1 MPAKQNKWKTKGLIL
16 LGLALVLTTAS
27 CTTVDKYVQQVKE
40 KLPSWGKKSNSK
52 PAYYRHK
59 VRYSGE
65 SLSIIAAWY
74 TGDVEN
80 WRYLAKVNPK
90 LDPDHIRIGT
100 KIRIPNNLLRT
111 RKRMP
116 KDFVEATAKRHQ
128 TMVTPVARA
137 PTPTKPRPAY
147 YYHKVKYSGETLS
160 LIAKWYTGDMENWRA
175 LTKANPKLDPDR
187 IIVGHRI
194 RIPHKLLNTKKPM
207 PRSFVVGFTKR
218 KKSKPSQ
225 PESKTTQ
232 TAQKELEPTPSS
244 PPPSEPEVFELF
256 GPK

>member
-1 MPAKQNKWKTKGLIL
+1 M
-16 LGLALVLTTAS
+16 
-27 CTTVDKYVQQVKE
+27 DKYVQQVKE
-40 KLPSWGKKSNSK
+40 KLPSWAKKSNSK

-65 SLSIIAAWY
+65 SLSIIAEWY

-116 KDFVEATAKRHQ
+116 KDFVEAAAKRHQ
-128 TMVTPVARA
+128 TMVRPVARA
-137 PTPTKPRPAY
+137 PTPTKPKPSY
-147 YYHKVKYSGETLS
+147 YYHKVKYPGETLS

-187 IIVGHRI
+187 IIVGNRI

-207 PRSFVVGFTKR
+207 PRSFVARSTK
-218 KKSKPSQ
+218 KKKPKPSQ
-225 PESKTTQ
+225 VKTTK
-232 TAQKELEPTPSS
+232 TAKKKSEPATTSTPVK
-244 PPPSEPEVFELF
+244 EPEVVELF